1 MKTNLLN
8 ASIEGSNCNELEVS
22 VKENDIK
29 TTNRGDIVNVLNE
42 IKESLEV
49 KGGVKELVNVL
60 NQVRGMKQEEVKEPV
75 LIGSIFDK
83 PIIIDNKEEVEMNKE
98 EEVRVP
104 CKGDVLYLYN
114 TKNGLFYKILE
125 VKEATKTKKIV
136 YTLESELGK
145 KEYFPKEVA
154 VKLFRSVTPSQVKR
168 GMKNR
173 KENPGKYAP
182 KSSPLQE
189 SKVMSDCTCGR
200 CGEKVSKNTV
210 EFLNRVASKKVGRK
224 VQAKVYYCYKCQH
237 DLNLESKLRKDGKT
251 VKDYKEVYTKATN
264 KNER

>member
-1 MKTNLLN
+1 MVFTMKANLLN
-8 ASIEGSNCNELEVS
+8 VSIEELNCNELRVLA
-22 VKENDIK
+22 KESNIK
-29 TTNRGDIVNVLNE
+29 VLGE
-42 IKESLEV
+42 AKESLEV
-49 KGGVKELVNVL
+49 KQGVSGLVHVL
-60 NQVRGMKQEEVKEPV
+60 NHMKNNKPEEVKEPV

-83 PIIIDNKEEVEMNKE
+83 PIITNDKEEEVEMNKE
-98 EEVRVP
+98 GEVRVP

-182 KSSPLQE
+182 KGSPLQE

-210 EFLNRVASKKVGRK
+210 EFLNRVASKKAKTK